1 MLNYSSYS
9 VIWAKAEDLEEMKQ
23 DTVLELLYM
32 NL

>member
-9 VIWAKAEDLEEMKQ
+9 VIWPKAEDLEEMKQ
-23 DTVLELLYM
+23 NTVLELLYM